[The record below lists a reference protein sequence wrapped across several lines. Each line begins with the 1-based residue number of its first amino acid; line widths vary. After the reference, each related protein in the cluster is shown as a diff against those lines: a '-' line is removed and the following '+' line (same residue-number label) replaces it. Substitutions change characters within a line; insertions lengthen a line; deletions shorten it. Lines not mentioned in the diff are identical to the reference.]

1 MHVREN
7 VFEHLTLC
15 LASSRNTINGSI
27 KTGHCYR
34 EKKAG
39 LELDRTD
46 FKSKRYYFYSFIS

>member
-46 FKSKRYYFYSFIS
+46 FKSKRYYF